1 VIASDRGILHPPE
14 PGVLPLCAPA
24 GGDSALASNGKTR
37 PGEAAINLPGRRTP
51 REDAHE
57 ESGDMIVT
65 RRRTYPMSRGGR
77 AWRLL
82 LAGFAVAAAPA
93 VARAA
98 MPMMRACDDPCLAAA
113 RDSYRQCTSS
123 ATGAFQDA
131 VGGCL
136 AREHD
141 CVEACRTQRQEC
153 LDSTGSDA
161 ELERCDMDFETET
174 ARCRDTFPLVPKRSR
189 MLRARC
195 ISRAETADFRCRNG
209 VRRRFR
215 RAVLTCQHGF
225 TACTGGCGAG
235 GPPGGSGA
243 CRAQGRAEFR
253 SVLANCK
260 LTFQV
265 TSSGCINRD
274 VTCVQDCGDAR
285 ATCEAP
291 TQAALQAALATCAAT
306 SAAAIAACQ
315 ATNPVGTPLFQQCVT
330 DAQATAAECGDAAL
344 AAAAPGLAACVEPFV
359 SCVHACPPPGEA
371 S

>member
-1 VIASDRGILHPPE
+1 
-14 PGVLPLCAPA
+14 
-24 GGDSALASNGKTR
+24 
-37 PGEAAINLPGRRTP
+37 
-51 REDAHE
+51 
-57 ESGDMIVT
+57 MIVT
-65 RRRTYPMSRGGR
+65 RRRTDPMSRGGR

-82 LAGFAVAAAPA
+82 LAGLAVAAAPA

-113 RDSYRQCTSS
+113 RDAHRQCTSS

-131 VGGCL
+131 VDGCL
-136 AREHD
+136 GREHD
-141 CVEACRTQRQEC
+141 CVQACRTQRQEC
-153 LDSTGSDA
+153 RDSTGSDA

-174 ARCRDTFPLVPKRSR
+174 ARCRDTFPLAPKRSR

-215 RAVLTCQHGF
+215 RAVLTCQHEF
-225 TACTGGCGAG
+225 TGCTGGCGAG

-291 TQAALQAALATCAAT
+291 TQAALQAAIATCAAT

-330 DAQATAAECGDAAL
+330 DAQATAAECRDAAL
-344 AAAAPGLAACVEPFV
+344 AAAAPGLAACVEPYV